1 MQLGSLILAALLLA
15 LNAFFVAIEFALV
28 KVRTTQLEA
37 LASQGRAGAALA
49 LSMRKNLDTWLSA
62 CQVGITLA
70 SLALGWVGEPA
81 FAQLFGPLLTRLLP
95 DTESMQVVSRT
106 GSIVAAFS
114 LMTFLHIVL
123 GEQVPKTAAI
133 ARAESTTVLL
143 AWPMRLFAFLF
154 HPVIWVLNVGTR
166 LVLRFLGLES
176 KETLAAGE
184 VLNEDELKLIF
195 ARSAAS
201 GAIAQERA
209 ELLERALSMVEKT
222 ARHVFVP
229 RREMVCLDIEN
240 SLEENVAIARNS
252 GHAWLPVIH
261 GNLDEVE
268 GVVNTREL
276 FSMLAE
282 GQLKTLA
289 QIQRPVLFVP
299 ENISLEQLLTEF
311 RRRKRHFAVVVNEH
325 GGTSGLVT
333 LGDIVSELVG
343 SVASLGRRQE
353 AVRVLP
359 GGHLELPGTAQLD
372 DLEDRLGL
380 EFEVDKAEV
389 TTIGGYLMVQLGR
402 VPVVGDTLML
412 NGIRILVA
420 KMDNSRVVTVRIE
433 HIAHAIPPLPSGES
447 TGVGG
452 P

>member
-1 MQLGSLILAALLLA
+1 MQLGSLVLAAVLLGI
-15 LNAFFVAIEFALV
+15 NAFFVAIEFALV

-37 LASQGRAGAALA
+37 LASQGRAGAGLA
-49 LSMRKNLDTWLSA
+49 LSMRKNLDIWLSA

-81 FAQLFGPLLTRLLP
+81 FAQLFGPLLSHILP
-95 DTESMQVVSRT
+95 DTESMRVVSRT

-114 LMTFLHIVL
+114 LMTFLHIVV

-133 ARAESTTVLL
+133 ARAESTVLLL
-143 AWPMRLFAFLF
+143 AWPMRLFAFVC
-154 HPVIWVLNVGTR
+154 HPAIWVLNVGTR
-166 LVLRFLGLES
+166 WVLWALGFES

-184 VLNEDELKLIF
+184 VLGEDELRLIF

-229 RREMVCLDIEN
+229 RREMVCLEVEN
-240 SLEENVAIARNS
+240 SLEENVAIVRNS
-252 GHAWLPVIH
+252 GHAWLPVIR

-268 GVVNTREL
+268 GVVNAREL
-276 FSMLAE
+276 FSMLAA

-311 RRRKRHFAVVVNEH
+311 RRRRKHFAVVVNEH

-333 LGDIVSELVG
+333 LGDVVSELVG
-343 SVASLGRRQE
+343 NIASLGRRQE

-359 GGHLELPGTAQLD
+359 GGHLELPGTAQLGD
-372 DLEDRLGL
+372 IEDRLGL
-380 EFEVDKAEV
+380 EFGMDKAEV
-389 TTIGGYLMVQLGR
+389 TTIGGYLMIQLGR
-402 VPVVGDTLML
+402 VPVVGDILVL

-433 HIAHAIPPLPSGES
+433 HIKSPISTAHGGEGEGS
-447 TGVGG
+447 
-452 P
+452 